1 MQVKSMLRILAIIA
15 FFIGLDSLIVSPLL
29 PAISLTTGIP
39 TEKGGL
45 FITAYALC
53 YGVTAPFFGPLSD
66 KIGRKQMIVTGLI
79 IFSVATFCTGLT
91 NHFGT
96 LLLFRGLTGLSGAM
110 IMPSV
115 FALVGDK
122 VSYQSRGKAMGMI
135 MGAMVGSTVLGV
147 PIGAFLSEI
156 GNWQWTFYIIRL
168 LALLVTLIASQVL
181 EKEISKNQLSI
192 SATRAMIQSYKVAFT
207 NLSVFFALLSTL
219 LWTVGLH
226 GMFSY
231 IGVYYEKNFGFTIG
245 QIGIVIFFAG
255 LGSVIGN
262 IVGGKLADKMGKK
275 VVVSIA
281 SIIVSVSVITFS
293 FYIDNIKIA
302 IIAHMVWSIF
312 IGFGQASLTA
322 LISELNPAMRGTVM
336 ALNSSAM
343 YIGMTI
349 ASSAASFALSN
360 GLPFVTLGI
369 ICTIAS
375 LLVLPMVH
383 FLIREKIAPKKN
395 QIGMMEKG

>member
-29 PAISLTTGIP
+29 PAISPTTGIP

-53 YGVTAPFFGPLSD
+53 YGITAPFFGSLSD
-66 KIGRKQMIVTGLI
+66 KVGRKQMIVIGLI

-96 LLLFRGLTGLSGAM
+96 ILLFRGLTGLSGAM
-110 IMPSV
+110 IMPSI

-122 VSYQSRGKAMGMI
+122 VPYQSRGKAMGMI

-147 PIGAFLSEI
+147 PIGAFLSEV
-156 GNWQWTFYIIRL
+156 GNWQWTFYFIGL
-168 LALLVTLIASQVL
+168 LAFLVTMIASQVL
-181 EKEISKNQLSI
+181 EKEVSKNQLSV
-192 SATRAMIQSYKVAFT
+192 SATRAMIQSCKVVFT
-207 NLSVFFALLSTL
+207 NPSVFFALLATL

-231 IGVYYEKNFGFTIG
+231 IGVYYERNFRFTIG

-262 IVGGKLADKMGKK
+262 IVGGKLADKVGKK
-275 VVVSIA
+275 IVVSIA
-281 SIIVSVSVITFS
+281 SVIASVSVITFS
-293 FYIDNIKIA
+293 LYIDYIKIA
-302 IIAHMVWSIF
+302 IMAHMVWSIF

-322 LISELNPAMRGTVM
+322 LISELSPAIRGTVM

-343 YIGMTI
+343 YVGMTI
-349 ASSAASFALSN
+349 ASGTAAFALSQ
-360 GLPFVTLGI
+360 GLPFVSLGI
-369 ICTIAS
+369 ICAIAS
-375 LLVLPMVH
+375 LLVLPMIH
-383 FLIREKIAPKKN
+383 FFIREKVTPNKN
-395 QIGMMEKG
+395 